1 MTDTEKKRIDYICR
15 AANVNDIGELSDG
28 FHTFNGLYEQRMILF
43 AALVK
48 AYKDRAWK
56 SYRHEDGEW
65 CFGGG
70 WFIVGIDTPEGS
82 YTYHYENKYWD
93 MFDCADLPRS
103 KHWDGH
109 TEADA
114 ETRLLSLEPERKRGK
129 WIPITE
135 AEPGAAHVLATLRWD
150 EDDYEVTEMDYWA
163 IVAAQGDKD
172 KVISTRAKD
181 IIEHVIALMPLPEP
195 YKEGEK

>member
-1 MTDTEKKRIDYICR
+1 MTDEMRAREKAICEV
-15 AANVNDIGELSDG
+15 AKVNSIGDVSDG

-48 AYKDRAWK
+48 AYKDKAWK
-56 SYRHEDGEW
+56 SYRHEGGEY

-93 MFDCADLPRS
+93 MFDCVDLPRA

-109 TEADA
+109 TEEDA
-114 ETRLLSLEPERKRGK
+114 ETRLMSLVPEPH
-129 WIPITE
+129 WIPVTENCDCDLMDNEEVLVFQKDGTINGQIRHAMFYDFNGKKKFVTWEEGITIYN
-135 AEPGAAHVLATLRWD
+135 VLA
-150 EDDYEVTEMDYWA
+150 Y
-163 IVAAQGDKD
+163 
-172 KVISTRAKD
+172 
-181 IIEHVIALMPLPEP
+181 MPLPEP
-195 YKEGEK
+195 YKEVTE